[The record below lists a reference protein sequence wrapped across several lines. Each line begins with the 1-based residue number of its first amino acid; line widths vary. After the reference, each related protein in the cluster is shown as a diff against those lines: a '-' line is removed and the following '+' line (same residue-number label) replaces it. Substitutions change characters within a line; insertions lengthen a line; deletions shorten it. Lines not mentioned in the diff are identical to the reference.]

1 MQNLAFLVAMATTRS
16 FYVQLPIFFA
26 CMNSGENYLE
36 FDTTYIPFETN
47 LNISE
52 PPPPLFHFSLY
63 GCTPVSRQA
72 DSQNLHDVLLSLSK
86 SCTKTISNTNVRIF
100 SPIKLQID
108 AFKHYC
114 AIMRLY
120 IILYI
125 N

>member
-16 FYVQLPIFFA
+16 FYVQLPNFFT

-52 PPPPLFHFSLY
+52 HPPPLFHFSLY

-86 SCTKTISNTNVRIF
+86 SCTKTVSTSNFHIF
-100 SPIKLQID
+100 SPQTCPRDLKNKIKLISCTY
-108 AFKHYC
+108 F
-114 AIMRLY
+114 
-120 IILYI
+120 
-125 N
+125 